1 MSDLPLHTID
11 DAAELLQ
18 VSRSTIYRLIDSGRL
33 LAVRVA
39 SAPRIPAAA
48 LERFVEQAIRDAR
61 TSGTR

>member
-1 MSDLPLHTID
+1 MSPLLVTIKE
-11 DAAELLQ
+11 AAETLS

-61 TSGTR
+61 TGGNR